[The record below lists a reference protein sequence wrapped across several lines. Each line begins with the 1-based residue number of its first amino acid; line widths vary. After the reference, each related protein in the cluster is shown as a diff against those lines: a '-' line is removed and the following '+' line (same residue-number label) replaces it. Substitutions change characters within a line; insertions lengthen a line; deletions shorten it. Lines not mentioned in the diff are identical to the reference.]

1 MEIQGFCGGM
11 YKGRSFAIDGQECV
25 NFYPENNGPYANGGT
40 CLIGTPGTVL
50 YQQFLN
56 EDNSHVGANR
66 GFYTT
71 AADRFFAVIGNAL
84 FEIYADNTYQL
95 RGNLKTFTGKVSIAE
110 NQGSLAN
117 QLMVVDGLYG
127 YIIDLDTN
135 AFQQITDS
143 DYVSGSFVCSLDGYF
158 LQQENNSQKI
168 FFTTDGLT
176 WDALDFFSAES
187 SPDNISA
194 IIRLNSEIVVFG
206 SKAIEFWYNSGAT
219 ADLPFSRVNN
229 AIMEVGLEAANSV
242 DVLGSS
248 AFFLGANNQ
257 GHGTVW
263 MTQGYQLKDISTHA
277 IEYIIAQISKDH
289 GVSDAIGYCYQDEGH
304 SFYVLSFPAGNRT
317 LVYDVTTDLWHERGY
332 WNERTGVNDMHR
344 GICHAFWRGK
354 NYVGDYANS
363 NIYYYDLDVF
373 TDNTN
378 VIKRVR
384 STRHLANDRKRLF
397 FNEIEFDIE
406 RGTGL
411 QTGQGSEPKIMM
423 QLSNDGGASFG
434 NEIWLNT
441 GAVGKR
447 LTRARKS
454 RLGMARDRV
463 FKITCSDPVKW
474 IFTGA
479 RLSVESE

>member
-1 MEIQGFCGGM
+1 
-11 YKGRSFAIDGQECV
+11 
-25 NFYPENNGPYANGGT
+25 
-40 CLIGTPGTVL
+40 
-50 YQQFLN
+50 
-56 EDNSHVGANR
+56 
-66 GFYTT
+66 
-71 AADRFFAVIGNAL
+71 
-84 FEIYADNTYQL
+84 
-95 RGNLKTFTGKVSIAE
+95 
-110 NQGSLAN
+110 
-117 QLMVVDGLYG
+117 
-127 YIIDLDTN
+127 
-135 AFQQITDS
+135 
-143 DYVSGSFVCSLDGYF
+143 
-158 LQQENNSQKI
+158 
-168 FFTTDGLT
+168 
-176 WDALDFFSAES
+176 
-187 SPDNISA
+187 
-194 IIRLNSEIVVFG
+194 
-206 SKAIEFWYNSGAT
+206 
-219 ADLPFSRVNN
+219 
-229 AIMEVGLEAANSV
+229 
-242 DVLGSS
+242 
-248 AFFLGANNQ
+248 
-257 GHGTVW
+257 
-263 MTQGYQLKDISTHA
+263 
-277 IEYIIAQISKDH
+277 
-289 GVSDAIGYCYQDEGH
+289 
-304 SFYVLSFPAGNRT
+304 
-317 LVYDVTTDLWHERGY
+317 
-332 WNERTGVNDMHR
+332 VNDMHR
-344 GICHAFWRGK
+344 GICHAFCRGK

-411 QTGQGSEPKIMM
+411 QSGQGSEPKIMM